1 MPKKIIFLL
10 VFLLLAVGGWFFYTN
25 VYKENVE
32 LTQETTT
39 TETIPPVIPDYG
51 TWDEEADVVMD
62 LTREEIIERAT
73 SLPTS
78 ESVKLIEVDTK
89 EVLGDV
95 YQATDEHYYYLMATL
110 QLPTATVDY
119 YYEGWFLYPDDILFS
134 TGIFVE
140 EDTGEWV
147 CAIAGEPPDGFTDH
161 IGFVVT
167 EESIHGDPI
176 DPEVE
181 LLRGLFVSTEEST
194 ETTE

>member
-25 VYKENVE
+25 VYKKNLE
-32 LTQETTT
+32 LTQETTAA
-39 TETIPPVIPDYG
+39 ETIPPVIPDYG
-51 TWDEEADVVMD
+51 TSVEEEDAVIA
-62 LTREEIIERAT
+62 LTREEITEKAT

-78 ESVKLIEVDTK
+78 ERVNLLEVDTK
-89 EVLGDV
+89 EVFGDV
-95 YQATDEHYYYLMATL
+95 YQATDEQYYYLMARL
-110 QLPTATVDY
+110 QLPPATVGY
-119 YYEGWFLYPDDILFS
+119 YYAGWLLYPGDKLVSAGTFM
-134 TGIFVE
+134 E
-140 EDTGEWV
+140 NDTGEWICV
-147 CAIAGEPPDGFTDH
+147 FARDPPERFTG

-167 EESIHGDPI
+167 EESIHGDPK